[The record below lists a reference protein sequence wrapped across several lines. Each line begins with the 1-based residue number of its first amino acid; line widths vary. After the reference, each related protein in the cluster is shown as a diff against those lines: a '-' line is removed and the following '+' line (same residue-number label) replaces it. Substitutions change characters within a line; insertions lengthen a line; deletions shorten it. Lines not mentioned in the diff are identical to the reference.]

1 MRRVARGAESTV
13 VSIVSF
19 VFNQRCYQHSVV
31 YEETQETM
39 TKPRIRVLCVDDHRI
54 VREGIGLIISRQP
67 DMEVVGSAA
76 TGEEAIALFKRER
89 PDVTLMDLQLAT
101 MSGLEAIQAI
111 RREDA
116 DARIIVLT
124 MYQGD
129 EDIHRALAAGAAT
142 YLLKDTLSDDL
153 IRFVR
158 EVHAGRRPIRAD
170 VKARLDERATQ
181 PTLTPREVQVMELVS
196 EGRRNKEIAVL
207 LGISEE
213 TVQVHLKNIFAKLK
227 VGERTAA
234 VNVAIRRG
242 IVHIK

>member
-1 MRRVARGAESTV
+1 
-13 VSIVSF
+13 
-19 VFNQRCYQHSVV
+19 
-31 YEETQETM
+31 M
-39 TKPRIRVLCVDDHRI
+39 TNKPRIRVLCVDDHRI

-76 TGEEAIALFKRER
+76 TGEEAVSLFKRER

-116 DARIIVLT
+116 EARIIVLT

-129 EDIHRALAAGAAT
+129 EDIHRALSAGATT

-170 VKARLDERATQ
+170 VKARLDERAAQ

>member
-1 MRRVARGAESTV
+1 M
-13 VSIVSF
+13 
-19 VFNQRCYQHSVV
+19 
-31 YEETQETM
+31 
-39 TKPRIRVLCVDDHRI
+39 KPVPIRVLCVDDHRI
-54 VREGIGLIISRQP
+54 VREGIALIITRQP
-67 DMEVVGSAA
+67 DMQVVGAAA
-76 TGEEAIALFKRER
+76 TGEEAVQLFKRHR
-89 PDVTLMDLQLAT
+89 PDVTLMDLQLTA

-111 RREDA
+111 RREQA

-129 EDIHRALAAGAAT
+129 EDIHRALAAGATT

-158 EVHAGRRPIRAD
+158 EVHAGRRPIRPD
-170 VKARLDERATQ
+170 VKARLDERAAQ
-181 PTLTPREVQVMELVS
+181 PTLTPREIQVMELVS
-196 EGRRNKEIAVL
+196 EGRRNKEIASL

-227 VGERTAA
+227 VSERTAA
-234 VNVAIRRG
+234 VNVALRRG